1 MSSASNAPSAVAASH
16 DADIH
21 GVGAQRKI
29 HVIIDD
35 GSDPL
40 RLANE
45 GTLSTKVA
53 VTRTIMTG
61 DGEWDAGWNSSFS
74 VS

>member
-1 MSSASNAPSAVAASH
+1 MSSPSNAPSAVDTNH

-21 GVGAQRKI
+21 RVGAQRKI
-29 HVIIDD
+29 HLIIDD

-40 RLANE
+40 QLANE
-45 GTLSTKVA
+45 GTLSSKVA
-53 VTRTIMTG
+53 GTRTIMTG
-61 DGEWDAGWNSSFS
+61 DGEWDAGWNSSLS

>member
-1 MSSASNAPSAVAASH
+1 MSSPSNAPSAFDISQ

-21 GVGAQRKI
+21 VAGAQRKI

-40 RLANE
+40 QLANE

-53 VTRTIMTG
+53 GTRTIMTG
-61 DGEWDAGWNSSFS
+61 DGEWDAGWNSSLS